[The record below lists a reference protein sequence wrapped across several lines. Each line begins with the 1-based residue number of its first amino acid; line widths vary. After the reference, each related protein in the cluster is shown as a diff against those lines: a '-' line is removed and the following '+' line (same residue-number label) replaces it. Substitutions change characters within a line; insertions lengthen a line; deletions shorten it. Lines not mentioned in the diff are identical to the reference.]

1 MNSLTTSYV
10 QDQRHVS
17 KSARFVPVQ
26 PSQIGLVLADHG
38 FQLGHLKTS
47 VARSAERADHQT
59 TIARYVANDSADLIK
74 VLGAGSS
81 LDLLVRAPHLTGS
94 IELRLG
100 FFRGT
105 CANQWNAGTLLAR
118 VKVPHFGG
126 CLEQLNRAIPEL
138 VAQRSQLADSIGQ
151 MSDRQLSPREL
162 AGLAQSVA
170 DLRMAGIENVQ
181 RVHVRDLLVPRRAAD
196 SRNDLFTAANV
207 LQENLL
213 RHGMR
218 YEQGAGDEV
227 RNMTTRRVVET
238 TGAAVEL
245 TGNIWEAA
253 AQLLAT

>member
-1 MNSLTTSYV
+1 MLTTSYV

-26 PSQIGLVLADHG
+26 PAQIGMVLADHG

-47 VARSAERADHQT
+47 RARNPERADFQT
-59 TIARYVANDSADLIK
+59 TIARYVASDSADLVK
-74 VLGAGSS
+74 VLGQGST
-81 LDLLVRAPHLTGS
+81 LDLLVKAPHLTGS

-118 VKVPHFGG
+118 VKIPHFGG
-126 CLEQLNRAIPEL
+126 CLEELSRAIPAL
-138 VAQRSQLADSIGQ
+138 VNQRTLLAGSIAH
-151 MSDRQLSPREL
+151 MSERQLSTQEL
-162 AGLAQSVA
+162 ADFAQRVA
-170 DLRMAGIENVQ
+170 DMRMAGIENVQ
-181 RVHVRDLLVPRRAAD
+181 RVYVSDLLQPRRAAD
-196 SRNDLFTAANV
+196 LQGDLFTVANV

-218 YEQGAGDEV
+218 YEARAETNDGI
-227 RNMTTRRVVET
+227 RHMTTRKIVET
-238 TGAAVEL
+238 TGTAHEL

-253 AQLLAT
+253 AQLLAA